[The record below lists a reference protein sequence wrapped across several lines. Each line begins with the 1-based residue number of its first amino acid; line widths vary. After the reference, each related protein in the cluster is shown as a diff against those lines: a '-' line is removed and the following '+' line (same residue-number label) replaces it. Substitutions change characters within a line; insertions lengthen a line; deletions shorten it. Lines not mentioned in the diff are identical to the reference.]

1 MSGKGIVTTSTAH
14 GLSTGNV
21 IKLEDIV
28 FECAGY
34 EGTKVYPTEFTTDI
48 PQYLDTSINNVS
60 NTIKKKKNSD
70 NQFDIIID
78 IITNGFTAVD
88 TYTVV
93 EGSTYR
99 IRFSNGGT
107 NYYTDQGVNTNVDIL
122 PGKIIVGK
130 TTGAR
135 GRIVKYTAE

>member
-1 MSGKGIVTTSTAH
+1 M
-14 GLSTGNV
+14 
-21 IKLEDIV
+21 
-28 FECAGY
+28 
-34 EGTKVYPTEFTTDI
+34 
-48 PQYLDTSINNVS
+48 
-60 NTIKKKKNSD
+60 D

-78 IITNGFTAVD
+78 ILTNGFTAVD

-107 NYYTDQGVNTNVDIL
+107 GVGNYYTDQGVNTNVDIL

-135 GRIVKYTAE
+135 GRIVKYTSGVDLGNLDYDEVEVVLVEPREFRIGEELEYGNGTKEKQICIHV